1 MTPRYV
7 NDSQPGYR
15 RQKCGK
21 GWVFF
26 DRAGHRLKRGDP
38 SFKRISSL
46 VIPPAWTQVW
56 ICADERGHIQATGRD
71 ARGRKQYIYHPE
83 FRSQR
88 DSSKFE
94 RLAAFAEALPQVRE
108 QVDRDLR
115 ARNFTRRKAQALA
128 LRLMERTFMRVG
140 NRQYQKEN
148 GTHGITTLRSSHVEV
163 EGAQLRLEF
172 LGKSGKW
179 LSVAIEDS
187 PLARQMRR
195 YQELPGDELFQYYD
209 DEGELRHLDSGEV
222 NAYLQEI
229 TGDRFT
235 AKDFRTWGGTV
246 LAAVEL
252 SQQEPWT
259 SQAQLKRNLNRALR
273 KVAARLGNTLS
284 VCRAYY
290 VHPAVVEA
298 YSRAGGESLIQ
309 RFSSLTLAPPLG
321 YSREEWLTFQLLGT
335 PARPELR
342 KAA

>member
-1 MTPRYV
+1 
-7 NDSQPGYR
+7 
-15 RQKCGK
+15 
-21 GWVFF
+21 VFLAA
-26 DRAGHRLKRGDP
+26 DGRRLKRSDP
-38 SFKRISSL
+38 EYARLSAL

-83 FRSQR
+83 FRSAR

-115 ARNFTRRKAQALA
+115 CRSFSRRKAQALA
-128 LRLMERTFMRVG
+128 LRLMERTLMRVG
-140 NRQYQKEN
+140 NRQYRREN
-148 GTHGITTLRSSHVEV
+148 GTHGITTLRCSQVEV

-179 LSVAIEDS
+179 LSVEVADP
-187 PLARQMRR
+187 PLARLLRR
-195 YQELPGDELFQYYD
+195 YQELPGEELFQYYD
-209 DEGELRHLDSGEV
+209 EEGELRHLDSGEV
-222 NAYLQEI
+222 NAYLQEL

-252 SQQEPWT
+252 SRQEAWT
-259 SQAQLKRNLNRALR
+259 SQAQLKRQLNRALR

-284 VCRAYY
+284 VCRRYY

-298 YSRAGGESLIQ
+298 YSRSGGESLI
-309 RFSSLTLAPPLG
+309 RHFASPHLAPPVGL
-321 YSREEWLTFQLLGT
+321 SREEWLTYQLLGT
-335 PARPELR
+335 QGERPALR
-342 KAA
+342 AAA